1 MGRFNPYKHI
11 SETDGDREKIIE
23 ALFWVWELMVDGP
36 ENAWI
41 SDREVKIAHVA
52 FQAGREET

>member
-1 MGRFNPYKHI
+1 MGRFNPYRHI

-23 ALFWVWELMVDGP
+23 WELMVDGP